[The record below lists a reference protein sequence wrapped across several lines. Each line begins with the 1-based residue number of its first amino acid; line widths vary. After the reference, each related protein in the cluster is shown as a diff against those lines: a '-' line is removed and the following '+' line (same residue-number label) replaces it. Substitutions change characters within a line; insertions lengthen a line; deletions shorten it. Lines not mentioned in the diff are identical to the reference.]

1 MYGHSFPVVNN
12 SELNNGKTS
21 INLSNELS
29 RTNGL
34 CQKSDSE
41 TRQLEARVEQA
52 MPSYIPTDSCRIM

>member
-1 MYGHSFPVVNN
+1 MVNYRKIR
-12 SELNNGKTS
+12 NNGKTS

-41 TRQLEARVEQA
+41 TERYERQYLQEI
-52 MPSYIPTDSCRIM
+52 PSYIPTDSCRIM